1 MSNHFVSVLLIFIFV
16 LPVFASE
23 AIELNATAEALMAKG
38 SWEEAR
44 RAYLKLHVSLEKTL
58 GPAHPQTVLA
68 LANACD
74 ASVPLAAQLDSLQV
88 CKRALE
94 MRERVSG
101 PDSLETVKTIND
113 LALLYA
119 AEGDITPARKLLAR
133 ALRITGGSPSPE
145 AAGLMN
151 NLGYLYYK
159 KGKYSQSRDMFERAL
174 AAVGNGVTADGSD
187 MMTILGNLGTAELA
201 AHDAP
206 AAESHF
212 RKALSIA
219 QESFAPDHVKYIKA
233 RNDLSRAEVALG
245 RKASTITRSAA
256 MP

>member
-1 MSNHFVSVLLIFIFV
+1 MSTHFASVLLIFFFV
-16 LPVFASE
+16 LPVFAGE
-23 AIELNATAEALMAKG
+23 AIELNARAEALMAKG

-44 RAYLKLHVSLEKTL
+44 RSYLKLHATLENTL
-58 GPAHPQTVLA
+58 GRQHPQTVLA

-74 ASVPLAAQLDSLQV
+74 ASVPLAAQFESLQV
-88 CKRALE
+88 CRRALE
-94 MRERVSG
+94 LKEKVSG

-119 AEGDITPARKLLAR
+119 ADGDVTPARKLLER
-133 ALRITGGSPSPE
+133 ALRITGGDPSSE

-159 KGKYSQSRDMFERAL
+159 KGKYSQSRDMFERAI

-187 MMTILGNLGTAELA
+187 LVTMLGNLGTAEMA
-201 AHDAP
+201 AHDA
-206 AAESHF
+206 ASAERHF
-212 RKALSIA
+212 RQALSIA
-219 QESFAPDHVKYIKA
+219 QESFAPDHVKHIRA
-233 RNDLSRAEVALG
+233 RNDLSRAQAALG
-245 RKASTITRSAA
+245 NKVNALTSSAA